1 MELGAV
7 DARGRAY
14 DASFATL
21 KRRLFTAG
29 GEPILVASESAR
41 ATASVQAA
49 LSRIQGGK
57 EQPILLPT
65 WGELTATTERLL
77 FLAGEVER
85 GDAATTLNVEFALP
99 ETAVNHFFRQG
110 GGREFLEVPLREVRG
125 VERRKDGVVVAVLAA
140 WPGPGESEL
149 RLRLTPL
156 SAAAAVVDGLR

>member
-29 GEPILVASESAR
+29 GGDPLVGAPERPRAPPSA
-41 ATASVQAA
+41 QAA
-49 LSRIQGGK
+49 PPRIRGGK
-57 EQPILLPT
+57 EQPVLLPT

-85 GDAATTLNVEFALP
+85 GDAATTLNVEFAWP

-110 GGREFLEVPLREVRG
+110 GGRG
-125 VERRKDGVVVAVLAA
+125 
-140 WPGPGESEL
+140 
-149 RLRLTPL
+149 
-156 SAAAAVVDGLR
+156 